1 MPRKIEIGSN
11 KKILPVTSMNFAMT
25 HKINEHTLFQG
36 ENFPGKEVA
45 QLQLLLQGSY
55 EENDQLKK
63 QLGFLAETIRGMPRR
78 DKEDFVMQILAMNKK
93 INEMNNE
100 ISKLRSQNKV
110 LLQRLG
116 EEI

>member
-1 MPRKIEIGSN
+1 MPRKIEIGN

-63 QLGFLAETIRGMPRR
+63 QLGFLAETIRGMPKR
-78 DKEDFVMQILAMNKK
+78 DKEDCVMQLLAMNKK
-93 INEMNNE
+93 IMQMDNE
-100 ISKLRSQNKV
+100 INKLRSKNKT
-110 LLQRLG
+110 LLGRLG
-116 EEI
+116 EEG

>member
-1 MPRKIEIGSN
+1 
-11 KKILPVTSMNFAMT
+11 
-25 HKINEHTLFQG
+25 
-36 ENFPGKEVA
+36 
-45 QLQLLLQGSY
+45 
-55 EENDQLKK
+55 
-63 QLGFLAETIRGMPRR
+63 MPRR

-116 EEI
+116 EEV